1 MTWSVRLFQSEL
13 KKLAS
18 NVARLSALLTK
29 DREALPAAYL
39 KDEGLRKAYIHYFLP
54 SNIYK
59 IHIPLKELSL
69 HPKKILSKEKLRILD
84 IGSGP
89 GTATL
94 GVLEF
99 FFMQKK
105 SPFLEFTAVDPV
117 AENLKDA
124 EALFKD
130 RSPKEATLTTLK
142 SSIEKIEPIIK
153 GQFDIII
160 LSNLLNEVAHS
171 DAQRIAKR
179 VAILK
184 SLISRS
190 LSADGSCIIIEPA
203 LRETCRDML
212 TVRDG
217 LLEEGLRIYS
227 PCLMGEKCPALDNP
241 KDWCHEDIPWEPP
254 AIVKEVD
261 RLTGLRKDSLKF
273 SYLVLRKDAL
283 SLTDIC
289 EEDSYRVVSE
299 PLISKGKTE
308 FYICGRG
315 GRRLITRLDK
325 DKTALNETF
334 EGLKR
339 GYIAAFDGLVDDGK
353 RFRVGKDTSV
363 FIKKSLTNPPDKDIY
378 LGN

>member
-13 KKLAS
+13 KNLAS

-94 GVLEF
+94 GALEF
-99 FFMQKK
+99 FSVQGNR
-105 SPFLEFTAVDPV
+105 PILEFTAVDPV
-117 AENLKDA
+117 AENLRDA
-124 EALFKD
+124 EAIFKD
-130 RSPKEATLTTLK
+130 RSPKQATLTILK
-142 SSIEKIEPIIK
+142 SGIEKMEPLIK
-153 GQFDIII
+153 GRFDIVI

-171 DAQRIAKR
+171 DAERIAKR

-184 SLISRS
+184 SL
-190 LSADGSCIIIEPA
+190 LSKFLVPDGSCIIIEPS
-203 LRETCRDML
+203 LRDTSREML
-212 TVRDG
+212 MVRDG
-217 LLEEGLRIYS
+217 LLEEGLHIYS

-273 SYLVLRKDAL
+273 SYQVLRKDGL
-283 SLTDIC
+283 SLTDIYG
-289 EEDSYRVVSE
+289 ESSYRVVSD
-299 PLISKGKTE
+299 PLVSKGKTE

-315 GRRLITRLDK
+315 GRRLIARLDK
-325 DKTALNETF
+325 DKTIVNETF

-339 GYIAAFDGLVDDGK
+339 GDIAGFKGLVDDGK

-363 FIKKSLTNPPDKDIY
+363 SIKKSLTNFPKKDIY
-378 LGN
+378 PEN